1 MCKGE
6 NEKKKKEEEEEELDK
21 MKENWN
27 TTDGAR
33 VHHNKQSTSHLLR
46 IWSVLCCLFLF
57 HGLTAVSRVI
67 RERFACGDDALVY
80 YTVLNYS

>member
-6 NEKKKKEEEEEELDK
+6 NEKKKEEEEELDK
-21 MKENWN
+21 KENWN

-46 IWSVLCCLFLF
+46 I
-57 HGLTAVSRVI
+57 
-67 RERFACGDDALVY
+67 
-80 YTVLNYS
+80 